1 MAANPNRS
9 QKDKEMAAYLKKHGI
24 RRSSA
29 RCPICNKI
37 ISLNRLQGHIAV
49 HK

>member
-1 MAANPNRS
+1 MAQGNRS
-9 QKDKEMAAYLKKHGI
+9 QKDKEMAAYLKKIGH
-24 RRSSA
+24 RRTSA

-37 ISLNRLQGHIAV
+37 VSLNQLQGHIAV